1 MNDFLSAREQ
11 QSCIYCINSNSL
23 RKSSNLSIQSL
34 NTSIF
39 SPVENCRFGYFNSM
53 VKTVKKHCYLNRTTH
68 FKVVDIHVVLFFF
81 GGVQATQPIEQK
93 KHAILHCMYHMPY
106 TPKLVNTLTS
116 NAFQTNLS
124 PPVSFSPTQ
133 QCTTIFLLLYPF

>member
-11 QSCIYCINSNSL
+11 QSCIYCINSNH
-23 RKSSNLSIQSL
+23 NLSIQSL

-68 FKVVDIHVVLFFF
+68 FKVVDIHVVLFFLEAYKPHN
-81 GGVQATQPIEQK
+81 Q
-93 KHAILHCMYHMPY
+93 
-106 TPKLVNTLTS
+106 
-116 NAFQTNLS
+116 
-124 PPVSFSPTQ
+124 
-133 QCTTIFLLLYPF
+133 